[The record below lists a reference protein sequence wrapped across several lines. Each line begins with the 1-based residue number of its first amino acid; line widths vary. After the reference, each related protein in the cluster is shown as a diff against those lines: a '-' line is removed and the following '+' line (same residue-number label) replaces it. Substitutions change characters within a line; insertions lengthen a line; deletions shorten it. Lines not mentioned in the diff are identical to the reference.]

1 VRTTSSQILL
11 EQKERTK
18 GTKVQPFSQQEVRR
32 LMILAMRPNKEY
44 MASDIAETLG
54 MPSRRIVNNFTWLV
68 EKGLVV
74 ATKHKRTYG
83 ARSYR
88 LNLKEKK
95 SDSE

>member
-1 VRTTSSQILL
+1 MRTTSSQILL
-11 EQKERTK
+11 EQTGRAKE
-18 GTKVQPFSQQEVRR
+18 TKVQPFSQQEVRR
-32 LMILAMRPNKEY
+32 LIILAMRPNKEY
-44 MASDIAETLG
+44 TASDIAETLG

-68 EKGLVV
+68 EKGLV